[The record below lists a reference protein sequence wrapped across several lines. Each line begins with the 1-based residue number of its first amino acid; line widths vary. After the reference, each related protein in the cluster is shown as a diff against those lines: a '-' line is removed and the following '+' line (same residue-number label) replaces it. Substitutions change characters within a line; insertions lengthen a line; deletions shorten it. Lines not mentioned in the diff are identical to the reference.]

1 MKKASFFS
9 MFFIAPIVDSNLG
22 NDLKSAQDEHTR
34 TFVFLPLDEDGDGD
48 GDGGVALR
56 RATNFRMSA
65 ATSSGEVWEEL
76 EKFSCF
82 LVCFVER

>member
-9 MFFIAPIVDSNLG
+9 IFFIAPIVDSNLG

-34 TFVFLPLDEDGDGD
+34 TFVFLPLDEDGD